1 MSVRIGIDI
10 VDVEEI
16 ERSLARHGDRFLG
29 RVYTEA
35 ERAAAADSPRRL
47 AAAFAAKEATM
58 KALGRRDEGIGW
70 RSIEVV
76 GTDRAPAVALSG
88 AAERLS
94 AEHGVTGL
102 TLTLTRSAE
111 RAAAVVVAEA
121 RP

>member
-10 VDVEEI
+10 VDVQEI
-16 ERSLARHGDRFLG
+16 ELSLVRHGDRFLG
-29 RVYTEA
+29 RIYTEA
-35 ERAAAADSPRRL
+35 ELAAAADSPRRL

-70 RSIEVV
+70 RSIELV

-88 AAERLS
+88 AAEQLA
-94 AEHGVTGL
+94 AERGVTGL
-102 TLTLTRSAE
+102 TLTLTRSSE